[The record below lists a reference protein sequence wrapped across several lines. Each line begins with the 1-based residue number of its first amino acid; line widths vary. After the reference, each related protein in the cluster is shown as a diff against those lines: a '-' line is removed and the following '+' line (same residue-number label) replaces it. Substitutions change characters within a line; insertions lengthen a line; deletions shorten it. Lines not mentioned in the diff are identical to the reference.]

1 MATIKT
7 FEDIE
12 AWKKARILSNEIYEL
27 TLIGTFAK
35 DYSLKD
41 QINRSSGSVMD
52 NIAEGF
58 ERNGR
63 KEFIQFLSYAKGSVG
78 EVRSQLYRANDR
90 NHINTND
97 FQSLSEKTTEVGK
110 MIGGLMNYLVKS
122 DIKGTKFLEEPA
134 SPYDVSQI
142 QNIFQEDNETT
153 HTEL

>member
-1 MATIKT
+1 MAMIKT
-7 FEDIE
+7 FEDVE

-27 TLIGTFAK
+27 TLAGTFAK

-63 KEFIQFLSYAKGSVG
+63 REFIQFLSYAKGSVG

-90 NHINTND
+90 NHININD
-97 FQSLSEKTTEVGK
+97 FKSLSEKTIEVGK

-122 DIKGTKFLEEPA
+122 DIKGSKFLEEPT
-134 SPYDVSQI
+134 SPYGLSQNFYE
-142 QNIFQEDNETT
+142 QDEM
-153 HTEL
+153 